1 MAILEYIIN
10 VVVKPAVPHD
20 HVDVVDGGNESNYD
34 TATEQTI
41 EESSRAEHS
50 HLSRV
55 SSPRC
60 LLLLKKRSRRSSR
73 GPGT

>member
-1 MAILEYIIN
+1 MLSSN
-10 VVVKPAVPHD
+10 PAVPHD

-55 SSPRC
+55 SSLAAC
-60 LLLLKKRSRRSSR
+60 CY
-73 GPGT
+73 